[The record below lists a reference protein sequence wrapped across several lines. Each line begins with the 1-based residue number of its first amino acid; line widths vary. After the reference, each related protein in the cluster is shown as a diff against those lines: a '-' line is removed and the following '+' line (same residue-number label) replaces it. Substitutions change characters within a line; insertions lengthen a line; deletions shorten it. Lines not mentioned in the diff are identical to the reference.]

1 MGKIKST
8 LDLVMERTKNLS
20 FTDEEKKEQKE
31 KEAQKKIIGY
41 IQKFS
46 DELIK
51 KEQFKKEIK
60 RLDDA
65 DNVDYEKITIRE
77 IIKRLVIGKD
87 NNSLFE
93 LLNDVFKIDIKP
105 LLEVIDSYNQKIND
119 FGEVRGTKRLDEL
132 SQKHGISG
140 TAVIPNLLSDDI
152 FRKKILE
159 IRNTSDK
166 MFALEKNKL
175 C

>member
-31 KEAQKKIIGY
+31 KEAQKIINGY

-60 RLDDA
+60 RLAEA

-77 IIKRLVIGKD
+77 ITKRLVLGK
-87 NNSLFE
+87 NSNPLFE
-93 LLNDVFKIDIKP
+93 LLNDVFKINITP
-105 LLEVIDSYNQKIND
+105 LLEVIESYNQKIND
-119 FGEVRGTKRLDEL
+119 AGEARGVKILDEL

-140 TAVIPNLLSDDI
+140 TAVIPNLMSDDV
-152 FRKKILE
+152 FREKILE
-159 IRNTSDK
+159 IRNNSDK